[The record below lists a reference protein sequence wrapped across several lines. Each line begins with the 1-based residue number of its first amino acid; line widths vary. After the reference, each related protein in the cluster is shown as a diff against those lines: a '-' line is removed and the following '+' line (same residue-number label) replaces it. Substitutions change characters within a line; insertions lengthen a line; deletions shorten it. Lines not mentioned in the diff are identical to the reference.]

1 MVLLCTIIY
10 REGMSDVSLP
20 GNLPDNGSSLSQN
33 EGVRSG
39 MPPARSGRQW
49 LSLSMGSWDN
59 SGWREPLEGSGP
71 TCRSKQ
77 VYFKVKSGCS
87 GLCPAHL

>member
-20 GNLPDNGSSLSQN
+20 GNLPDNHCSLAQN
-33 EGVRSG
+33 EGVQSG
-39 MPPARSGRQW
+39 MPPSRSGWQW

-59 SGWREPLEGSGP
+59 SGWSETLEGSGP
-71 TCRSKQ
+71 TCCSK
-77 VYFKVKSGCS
+77 
-87 GLCPAHL
+87 